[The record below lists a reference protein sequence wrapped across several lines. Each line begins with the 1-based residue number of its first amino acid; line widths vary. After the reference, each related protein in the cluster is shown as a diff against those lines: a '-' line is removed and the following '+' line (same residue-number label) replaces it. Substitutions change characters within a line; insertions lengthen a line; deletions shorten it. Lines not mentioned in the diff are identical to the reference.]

1 MSVAIQGRGERTER
15 GEDREMDAGTT
26 PEACRLSR
34 RRPFLRWL
42 VAVLLLITGLLAGL
56 MFVAAATADRFY
68 ASRIVAWREADFHD
82 FEKFPSR
89 PVPAGPKAFSFEP
102 APENPP
108 EYLRTVTYRRDAPEP
123 ATPRESMAT
132 ALDSVEGREVTEPL
146 DKFLADTG
154 TTAFLVVQDDALVYE
169 GYFDGHDRTST
180 QTSFSVAKSF
190 VSALV
195 GIAIEEGHIGSVDD
209 PVTKYIP
216 ELKGQKANEIT
227 IRHLLTMSSGLE
239 YSGEG
244 DGGGPLGDDAKTY
257 YDPNLRELAL
267 TVKPEV
273 EPGTQWEYNNYHP
286 LLLGMILERAT
297 DRPVAT
303 YLSQKL
309 WQPLG
314 MEADG
319 SWSLDSEASGFEKME
334 SGINGRAI
342 DFAKFGRLYLNR
354 GEWDGEQVVP
364 AGWVEQSTRV
374 DTATD
379 PADFY
384 QYFWWVDVVEPE
396 RGRFLAR
403 GNLGQ
408 YIYVAPDKDL
418 VIVRMGE
425 GFGYDERWPEVLRSI
440 ADKAPS

>member
-1 MSVAIQGRGERTER
+1 MRRKDYVTKARMPLRRLAI
-15 GEDREMDAGTT
+15 A
-26 PEACRLSR
+26 
-34 RRPFLRWL
+34 
-42 VAVLLLITGLLAGL
+42 LLLVSILLVGIMTA
-56 MFVAAATADRFY
+56 AAATADRFY
-68 ASRIVAWREADFHD
+68 VSRIVAWRNADFRD

-89 PVPAGPKAFSFEP
+89 RVPAGREAFSFEP

-123 ATPRESMAT
+123 TSDRESMAT
-132 ALDSVEGREVTEPL
+132 ALDSVGGKEVTEPL
-146 DKFLADTG
+146 DKFLTDTD
-154 TTAFLVVQDDALVYE
+154 TTAFIVVRDDTLVYE
-169 GYFDGHDRTST
+169 NYFNGYDRRST

-195 GIAIEEGHIGSVDD
+195 GIAIQEGHIGSVDD
-209 PVTKYIP
+209 PITEYIP
-216 ELKGQKANEIT
+216 ELKGPGMEEIT
-227 IRHLLTMSSGLE
+227 IRHLLTMSSGLK

-267 TVKPEV
+267 TVEPEV
-273 EPGTQWEYNNYHP
+273 EPGRRWEYNNYHP

-297 DRPVAT
+297 DRPVAA
-303 YLSQKL
+303 YLSQKI
-309 WQPLG
+309 WRPLG

-334 SGINGRAI
+334 SGINARAI
-342 DFAKFGRLYLNR
+342 DFAKFGCLYLNR

-384 QYFWWVDVVEPE
+384 QHFWWVDVVEPE

-425 GFGYDERWPEVLRSI
+425 GFGYDERWPELLRSI

>member
-1 MSVAIQGRGERTER
+1 MRRKDYVTKARTSLRRLAI
-15 GEDREMDAGTT
+15 
-26 PEACRLSR
+26 
-34 RRPFLRWL
+34 
-42 VAVLLLITGLLAGL
+42 VLLLVSILLLGIMTA
-56 MFVAAATADRFY
+56 AAATADRFY
-68 ASRIVAWREADFHD
+68 VSRLIAWREADFRD

-89 PVPAGPKAFSFEP
+89 QVPAGPKEFSFKP

-108 EYLRTVTYRRDAPEP
+108 EYLRTVTYRRDAPDP
-123 ATPRESMAT
+123 ASLRESMAT
-132 ALDSVEGREVTEPL
+132 ALDSVGGTEVTEPL
-146 DKFLADTG
+146 HRFLADTD
-154 TTAFLVVQDDALVYE
+154 TTAFLVVRDDTLLYE
-169 GYFDGHDRTST
+169 DYFNGYDRTST

-209 PVTKYIP
+209 PVTEYIP
-216 ELKGQKANEIT
+216 ELEGQGMDKVT
-227 IRHLLTMSSGLE
+227 IRHLLTMSSGLK

-244 DGGGPLGDDAKTY
+244 GGGGPLGDDAKTY

-267 TVKPEV
+267 TVEPEV
-273 EPGTQWEYNNYHP
+273 EPGTRWEYNNYHP

-303 YLSQKL
+303 YLSQKI
-309 WQPLG
+309 WRPLG

-334 SGINGRAI
+334 SGINARAI

-354 GEWDGEQVVP
+354 GEWNGEQVVP
-364 AGWVEQSTRV
+364 TSWVEQSTRV
-374 DTATD
+374 DTTSD

-408 YIYVAPDKDL
+408 FIYVAPDKDL

-425 GFGYDERWPEVLRSI
+425 GFGYDRWPEVLRSI

>member
-1 MSVAIQGRGERTER
+1 MLRKRLVRRLAIV
-15 GEDREMDAGTT
+15 
-26 PEACRLSR
+26 L
-34 RRPFLRWL
+34 LL
-42 VAVLLLITGLLAGL
+42 VAVLLLGT
-56 MFVAAATADRFY
+56 MTAAATTADRFY
-68 ASRIVAWREADFHD
+68 ASRIVAWRDADFRD
-82 FEKFPSR
+82 FERFPSR
-89 PVPAGPKAFSFEP
+89 PVPAGPNGFSFEP

-108 EYLRTVTYRRDAPEP
+108 EYLRKVTYRRDAPDP
-123 ATPRESMAT
+123 MSPRESMAT
-132 ALDSVEGREVTEPL
+132 ALDSTGGTEVTEPL
-146 DKFLADTG
+146 DRFLADTG
-154 TTAFLVVQDDALVYE
+154 TTAFLVVRDDALLYE
-169 GYFDGHDRTST
+169 GYFNGYDREST

-195 GIAIEEGHIGSVDD
+195 GVAIEEGHIGSVDD
-209 PVTKYIP
+209 PITQYIP
-216 ELKGQKANEIT
+216 ELKGQGMDEIT

-239 YSGEG
+239 YSGKG
-244 DGGGPLGDDAKTY
+244 GGGGPLGDDAKTY

-267 TVKPEV
+267 TVEPEA
-273 EPGTQWEYNNYHP
+273 EPGTRWEYNNYHP
-286 LLLGMILERAT
+286 LLLGMVLERAT

-303 YLSQKL
+303 YLSQKI
-309 WQPLG
+309 WRPLG

-354 GEWDGEQVVP
+354 GEWGGKQVVP
-364 AGWVEQSTRV
+364 ASWVEESTRV
-374 DTATD
+374 DATTD

-384 QYFWWVDVVEPE
+384 QYFWWVDVVDPE

-408 YIYVAPDKDL
+408 YVYVAPDKDL

-425 GFGYDERWPEVLRSI
+425 GFGYSRWPEVLRSI
-440 ADKAPS
+440 ADHAPS

>member
-1 MSVAIQGRGERTER
+1 V
-15 GEDREMDAGTT
+15 
-26 PEACRLSR
+26 
-34 RRPFLRWL
+34 
-42 VAVLLLITGLLAGL
+42 LAGP
-56 MFVAAATADRFY
+56 T
-68 ASRIVAWREADFHD
+68 
-82 FEKFPSR
+82 
-89 PVPAGPKAFSFEP
+89 AFSFEP
-102 APENPP
+102 APQVPP
-108 EYLRTVTYRRDAPEP
+108 EYLRTVTYHPDASEP
-123 ATPRESMAT
+123 TTPRESMAT
-132 ALDSVEGREVTEPL
+132 TLDSVGGKEVTEPL
-146 DKFLADTG
+146 EEFLTDTD
-154 TTAFLVVQDDALVYE
+154 TSAFLVIRDDTILYE
-169 GYFDGHDRTST
+169 GYFNGYDRTST

-195 GIAIEEGHIGSVDD
+195 GIAIREGYISSVDD

-216 ELKGQKANEIT
+216 ELEGQGMDKVT

-267 TVKPEV
+267 TVEPEV
-273 EPGTQWEYNNYHP
+273 EPGTRWEYNNYHP

-297 DRPVAT
+297 GRSVAT

-334 SGINGRAI
+334 SGINARAI

-440 ADKAPS
+440 ADQAPSGVIVGNDPAEREE

>member
-1 MSVAIQGRGERTER
+1 MRRKDYVTKARTPLRRLAI
-15 GEDREMDAGTT
+15 A
-26 PEACRLSR
+26 
-34 RRPFLRWL
+34 
-42 VAVLLLITGLLAGL
+42 LLLVSILLLGIMTA
-56 MFVAAATADRFY
+56 AAATADRFY
-68 ASRIVAWREADFHD
+68 VSRLIAWREADFRD
-82 FEKFPSR
+82 FERFPSR
-89 PVPAGPKAFSFEP
+89 PVPAGSKEFSFKP

-108 EYLRTVTYRRDAPEP
+108 EYLRTVTYQRDAPDP
-123 ATPRESMAT
+123 ASLRESMAT
-132 ALDSVEGREVTEPL
+132 TLDSVGGTEVTEPL
-146 DKFLADTG
+146 ERFLEDTD
-154 TTAFLVVQDDALVYE
+154 TTAFLVVRDDALLYE
-169 GYFDGHDRTST
+169 GYFNGHDRRST

-195 GIAIEEGHIGSVDD
+195 GIAIQEGHIGSVDD
-209 PVTKYIP
+209 PITEYIP
-216 ELKGQKANEIT
+216 ELEGQGMDKVT
-227 IRHLLTMSSGLE
+227 IRHLLTMSSGLK

-244 DGGGPLGDDAKTY
+244 GGGGPFGDDAKTY

-267 TVKPEV
+267 TVEPEV
-273 EPGTQWEYNNYHP
+273 EPGTRWEYNNYHP
-286 LLLGMILERAT
+286 LLLGMVLERAT

-303 YLSQKL
+303 YLSQKV
-309 WQPLG
+309 WRPLG

-354 GEWDGEQVVP
+354 GKWSGEQVVP
-364 AGWVEQSTRV
+364 EAWVEQSTRV
-374 DTATD
+374 DAASD

-384 QYFWWVDVVEPE
+384 QYFWWMDVVVPE

-408 YIYVAPDKDL
+408 FIYVAPDKDL

-425 GFGYDERWPEVLRSI
+425 GFGYDRWPEVLRSI